1 MALSLFPEGMMSSSS
16 GMSEMTL
23 ESIAA
28 KLTYFHEQLH
38 LIHWQTTSYAEHQ
51 ALGSLYDQVHD
62 FKDDVIE
69 KLMGYMG
76 KRPKAFKIQPLAD
89 LTSATSVV
97 QELKTFAKNLEEWAE
112 SNEYCDVENM
122 AQDLSGKA
130 AKTLYLL
137 TLS

>member
-1 MALSLFPEGMMSSSS
+1 MALSLFPEDMMRSS

-23 ESIAA
+23 EGIAS

-38 LIHWQTTSYAEHQ
+38 LLHWQTQSYAEHQ

-76 KRPKAFKIQPLAD
+76 KRPKAFKMQPIVD
-89 LTSATSVV
+89 MTSSTTVV
-97 QELKTFAKNLEEWAE
+97 QELKGFAHELMEWAE
-112 SNEYCDVENM
+112 TNQYCDVENM

>member
-1 MALSLFPEGMMSSSS
+1 MALSLFPEKMMESSS
-16 GMSEMTL
+16 GGEMTL
-23 ESIAA
+23 EGIAS

-51 ALGSLYDQVHD
+51 ALGDLYDYVHD

-76 KRPKAFKIQPLAD
+76 KRPKAFKMQPLVD
-89 LTSATSVV
+89 MTSATSVV
-97 QELKTFAKNLEEWAE
+97 QEIKGFSHQLMEWAE
-112 SNEYCDVENM
+112 QNQYCDVENL
-122 AQDLSGKA
+122 AQELSGKA

>member
-1 MALSLFPEGMMSSSS
+1 MSLSIFPSDMMKSS
-16 GMSEMTL
+16 GADMTL
-23 ESIAA
+23 EGIAS

-51 ALGSLYDQVHD
+51 ALGSLYDYVHD
-62 FKDDVIE
+62 FKDGVIE

-76 KRPKAFKIQPLAD
+76 KRPKAYKMQPLVD

-97 QELKTFAKNLEEWAE
+97 QEIKSFAHSLMEWAE
-112 SNEYCDVENM
+112 QNQYCDVENM
-122 AQDLSGKA
+122 AQELSGNA

>member
-1 MALSLFPEGMMSSSS
+1 MMENSSS
-16 GMSEMTL
+16 ELTL
-23 ESIAA
+23 ESVAS

-51 ALGSLYDQVHD
+51 ALGSLYDSVHD

-89 LTSATSVV
+89 MTSSTSVV
-97 QELKTFAKNLEEWAE
+97 QELKSFAHELMEWAE
-112 SNEYCDVENM
+112 RNQYCDVENM